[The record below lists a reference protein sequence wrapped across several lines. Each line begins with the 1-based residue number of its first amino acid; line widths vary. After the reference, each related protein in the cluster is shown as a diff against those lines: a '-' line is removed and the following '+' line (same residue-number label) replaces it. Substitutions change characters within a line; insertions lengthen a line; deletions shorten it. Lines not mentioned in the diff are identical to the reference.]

1 MLKGRVAKMSK
12 LMVGNMVLGRLE
24 NNCYYLHKEGEKE
37 TIMVDP
43 STKADHIYETLKEKG
58 LEIKAIF
65 ITHGHFD
72 HMMATNELKELFGDV
87 TIYAGRKETIL
98 LEDPKMNHSVLIGK
112 PYVIKADVLVKDDD
126 EICVGSMK
134 CKVIETPGHSIGGVC
149 FYFEEDGVLISG
161 DTLFFESVGRTDFPT
176 GDAGALRTSIVE
188 KLYKL
193 PDETEVYPGHGD
205 ATTIGHEK
213 AYNPFCC
220 VV

>member
-1 MLKGRVAKMSK
+1 MLKLKLYTPPTFAANCYILKDEESGGALVVDPGVCDSRFEAMLRETGISK
-12 LMVGNMVLGRLE
+12 LRYILL
-24 NNCYYLHKEGEKE
+24 
-37 TIMVDP
+37 
-43 STKADHIYETLKEKG
+43 
-58 LEIKAIF
+58 
-65 ITHGHFD
+65 THGHFD
-72 HMMATNELKELFGDV
+72 HLMATNELKELFGDV
-87 TIYAGRKETIL
+87 TVYAGRHEHIL

-112 PYVIKADVLVKDDD
+112 PYVVKTDVPVKDGD
-126 EICVGSMK
+126 EITVGSMK

>member
-1 MLKGRVAKMSK
+1 MSK
-12 LMVGNMVLGRLE
+12 LLVGNIILGRME

-43 STKADHIYETLKEKG
+43 STKAERIYDTLKEKG
-58 LEIKAIF
+58 LEVKAII

-72 HMMATNELKELFGDV
+72 HIMAVNELKELSGGATV
-87 TIYAGRKETIL
+87 YAGRKETVL
-98 LEDPKMNHSVLIGK
+98 LEDPKMNHTVLIGR
-112 PYVIKADVLVKDDD
+112 PYTVKADVLVQDGD
-126 EICVGSMK
+126 EIAVGSMK

-176 GDAGALRTSIVE
+176 GDAGELRTSIME